1 MADTLF
7 CVDFGESFIK
17 VADAKKDGSL
27 IDVSSLGF
35 AEVSPAFYS
44 ADTEK
49 VIGDHATIIQK
60 LLTTLKITKRNVNIV
75 IPDTY
80 SYSQVLD
87 MPKLNEKELISAIKY
102 QADQFIPMPIDEVNI
117 DVEIL
122 MESEKENKLLV
133 LMIASSKKL
142 IEKIQKTV
150 ELAGLIPESI
160 ENELS
165 ACSRF
170 AVEAFG
176 NVQSASGILL
186 VNFSLNTTSLYFF
199 DPRFH
204 LITQT
209 RNFNTGFYIF
219 LKETALNLNL
229 TQTQAAE
236 ALKSYQVGQQSSLPI
251 ESNIEPVVKELG
263 AEIKRFVGVIT
274 QKFQINVGTVLMLN
288 DTFRF
293 PSLSKLVENAIGI
306 PTSVINPYS
315 ILKKTTSVEFFK
327 QNLSLFISSIGGNLR

>member
-1 MADTLF
+1 MADTFF

-17 VADAKKDGSL
+17 IADAKKDGSL

-35 AEVSPAFYS
+35 AEISPAFYS

-60 LLTTLKITKRNVNIV
+60 LLTTLKLTKRNVNIV

-102 QADQFIPMPIDEVNI
+102 QADQLIPMPIDEVNI

-122 MESEKENKLLV
+122 SENEKDNKLLV

-165 ACSRF
+165 ASSRF
-170 AVEAFG
+170 AVDAFN

-186 VNFSLNTTSLYFF
+186 VNLSLNTTSLYFF

-236 ALKSYQVGQQSSLPI
+236 ALKSFQVGTQSSLPI

-263 AEIKRFVGVIT
+263 AEIKRFISVIT
-274 QKFQINVGTVLMLN
+274 QKSQMNIGTVFLLN
-288 DTFRF
+288 DAFRF
-293 PSLSKLVENAIGI
+293 PSSAKLVENAIGI

-315 ILKKTTSVEFFK
+315 ILKKTQPVEFFK